1 MKQIMKGV
9 IIAIIMIVLLDA
21 IYKRTRF
28 YYYDPIFQP
37 FSQRLNAHNLLLK
50 VGDTYKLRPQALN
63 KRVSYK
69 SSNFRIVD
77 VMPSG
82 KIIAR
87 AVGSAIITATGKS
100 FKAQCKVTV
109 ISMNSDKVSLYV
121 GEHTKLTI
129 KGCNQSVDWKS
140 SNSTVSVDEDGVIT
154 AIHPGLATITA
165 TIGGKQLACNV
176 YVKNIPKT
184 RTN

>member
-1 MKQIMKGV
+1 MKPFLKGIIIV
-9 IIAIIMIVLLDA
+9 IIAILLINT
-21 IYKRTRF
+21 IYKKSRF

-37 FSQRLNAHNLLLK
+37 FSNRLNANKLLLV

-82 KIIAR
+82 KVYAKT
-87 AVGSAIITATGKS
+87 VGTAIITATGKS

-109 ISMNSDKVSLYV
+109 ISISAMKISLIV
-121 GEHTKLTI
+121 GERIHLYINGSNK
-129 KGCNQSVDWKS
+129 SVTWES
-140 SNSTVSVDEDGVIT
+140 SSKIVSVDKEGIVT
-154 AIHPGLATITA
+154 AVLPGRAKITA
-165 TIGGKQLACNV
+165 TISGKQLECNV
-176 YVKNIPKT
+176 YVKN
-184 RTN
+184 NA